1 MSSSVGPHVSSSF
14 MWISDIIPKNFSLL
28 NAGLYLSLIV
38 LSHMGHVALYSC
50 SRSVVTT
57 GSPGSGEGDAWV
69 ERVGGRPLALSKFS
83 RQLLFLISHTGAM
96 GCRKDF
102 ALGSWQVKEFLM
114 LNLIESDIYVLTY
127 SSAE

>member
-1 MSSSVGPHVSSSF
+1 MSSSVRPHVSSNF
-14 MWISDIIPKNFSLL
+14 MWISEITPKNLSHL

-38 LSHMGHVALYSC
+38 LSHMGHVALYSY

-69 ERVGGRPLALSKFS
+69 ERVGGRLLALSEFS
-83 RQLLFLISHTGAM
+83 GQLLFLISHTGAM
-96 GCRKDF
+96 GRCKDF
-102 ALGSWQVKEFLM
+102 VLGSWQVKELLM